1 MPGMKHRKHFT
12 LEEARRELTAAHA
25 LTTRV
30 VELKQSL
37 DQRGWDV
44 YRHEYFGG
52 MGPDGD
58 GSFPPEME
66 LLIDIVKEL
75 DRRGIVMKGLDEGIL
90 DFPHVRKNGEE
101 VYLCWKIG
109 EDDIQY
115 WHGIAEG
122 FAGRKELD
130 TL

>member
-1 MPGMKHRKHFT
+1 MPGLKHRKHFT

-25 LTTRV
+25 LTTRIM
-30 VELKQSL
+30 ELKKSL

-52 MGPDGD
+52 MGPNGD
-58 GSFPPEME
+58 GSFPSEME
-66 LLIDIVKEL
+66 MLIDIVKEL
-75 DRRGIVMKGLDEGIL
+75 DRRGIIIKGLDEGIL

-109 EDDIQY
+109 EDDIRY
-115 WHGIAEG
+115 WHGISEG

>member
-1 MPGMKHRKHFT
+1 MKHKKHFT

-66 LLIDIVKEL
+66 MLVDIVKEL
-75 DRRGIVMKGLDEGIL
+75 DRRGIVIKGLDEGIL

-109 EDDIQY
+109 EDDIQF
-115 WHGIAEG
+115 WHGITEG